1 MRTYDTE
8 TTAYFGAR
16 AGTVARQLVWIE
28 ARDRNTGATETIG
41 LWSGE
46 EKRQFVIDGEP
57 RTYHGAGTLL
67 KPDPVAASAGLAVR
81 MYQVKLAA
89 IAPEVEDLVLGY
101 ETRFAPV
108 TVHRAFYD
116 PATRALVGAP
126 HRVFKG
132 LINSIT
138 FPREKRGAAPACL
151 LDLAS
156 ETRALTRALG
166 ATKSDESQQ
175 ARGGDRI
182 RRFSDISG
190 AVSVYWGEK
199 RVST

>member
-1 MRTYDTE
+1 MRIYDTA
-8 TTAYFGAR
+8 TGAYYAAR
-16 AGTVARQLVWIE
+16 AGTIAHQLVWIE
-28 ARDRNTGATETIG
+28 ARDRITGDTETVG

-46 EKRQFVIDGEP
+46 ENRQFVIDGEP
-57 RTYHGAGTLL
+57 RTYFGAGGLL
-67 KPDPVAASAGLAVR
+67 KPDPITAAAGLAVR
-81 MYQVKLAA
+81 TYQVKLAA
-89 IAPEVEDLVLGY
+89 IAPEVEDLVKGY

-108 TVHRAFYD
+108 AVHRALYY

-132 LINSIT
+132 FVNDIT
-138 FPREKRGAAPACL
+138 FPREKRGGLPACK